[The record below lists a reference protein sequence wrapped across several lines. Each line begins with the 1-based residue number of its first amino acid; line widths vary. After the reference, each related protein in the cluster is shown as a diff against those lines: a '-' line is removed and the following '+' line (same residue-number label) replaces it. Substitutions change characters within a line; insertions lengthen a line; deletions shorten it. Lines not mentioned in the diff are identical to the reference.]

1 MVLNMI
7 HSGGAP
13 SPRLPVVS
21 IVGQVQL
28 GPYEQHLLVE
38 QDYTAVVH
46 HTCEAAA
53 KAGQEIQHYAT

>member
-7 HSGGAP
+7 HSGGPP
-13 SPRLPVVS
+13 SPSLPVVS
-21 IVGQVQL
+21 IIGQVQL

-38 QDYTAVVH
+38 QDHTAVVH

-53 KAGQEIQHYAT
+53 KAGRETQHYAT